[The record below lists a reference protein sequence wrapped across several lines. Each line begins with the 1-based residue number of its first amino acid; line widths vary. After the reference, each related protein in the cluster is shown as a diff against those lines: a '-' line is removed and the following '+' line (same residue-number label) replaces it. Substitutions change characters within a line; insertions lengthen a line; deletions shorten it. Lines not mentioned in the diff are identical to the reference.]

1 MSAPDLHIVITVRV
15 EGREHLV
22 DVGYGAPFA
31 APMPR
36 DLERDLEVR
45 LGDER
50 WVLAPQDALGRSA
63 VHHYRDGERIYGY
76 LVKPE
81 PRTPDHFQAV
91 IQGSYRPDA
100 TFMTRARVISFAR
113 GASLQLA
120 DLTLVRSTS
129 EASEVT
135 RLASPEE
142 ALRAIEERFGI
153 AEPIARVALA
163 GVGPFGA
170 SP

>member
-1 MSAPDLHIVITVRV
+1 MA
-15 EGREHLV
+15 
-22 DVGYGAPFA
+22 GAP
-31 APMPR
+31 P
-36 DLERDLEVR
+36 
-45 LGDER
+45 

-63 VHHYRDGERIYGY
+63 LHHFRDGERIHGY
-76 LVKPE
+76 LLKPE
-81 PRTPDHFQAV
+81 PRTLDHFQPV

-100 TFMTRARVISFAR
+100 TFMTRARVVSFAR

-120 DLTLVRSTS
+120 DLTLVRSTP
-129 EASEVT
+129 EASAVT
-135 RLASPEE
+135 RLASPEA